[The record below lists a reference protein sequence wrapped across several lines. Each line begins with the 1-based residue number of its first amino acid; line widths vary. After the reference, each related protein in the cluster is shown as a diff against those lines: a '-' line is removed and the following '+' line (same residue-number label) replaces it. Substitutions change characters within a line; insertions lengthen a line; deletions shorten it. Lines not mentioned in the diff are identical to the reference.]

1 MTDNNSN
8 SQIKIMG
15 DDETVRHLYSTMIQE
30 ANNFYRQV
38 LTICSLFLGGSLAL
52 YDRFASS
59 IIPCTS
65 CLLFIT
71 WLLLVYSASI
81 ITIIRWRNVESHRL
95 MIEYFKDKD
104 SNSKKYDE
112 AASRYK
118 KDKCL
123 TVSSIVSFI
132 LALLSLSIF
141 AFVNLL
147 VTSGR

>member
-1 MTDNNSN
+1 MTDNNN
-8 SQIKIMG
+8 NQIKSKS
-15 DDETVRHLYSTMIQE
+15 DDGIVPALYSTMIQE
-30 ANNFYRQV
+30 ANNFYRQI

-59 IIPCTS
+59 KMVSTS
-65 CLLFIT
+65 FLLFIT

-95 MIEYFKDKD
+95 MIEYIKDR
-104 SNSKKYDE
+104 DE
-112 AASRYK
+112 AKYHKAARIHK
-118 KDKCL
+118 MDKCL

-132 LALLSLSIF
+132 LALFSLSIF

-147 VTSGR
+147 VTSRR